1 MGVYGKGSVGGA
13 QVILEQAQASFAA
26 ERIAQLPIAWETVAA
41 ALNTAIEINGWR
53 VEAGERFLR
62 HGTVMVEVTAACESQ
77 GMFGA
82 YDPNATDGRQAPQI
96 GRAFI
101 LDELVR
107 EYDRNA
113 EVGKM
118 FDAGTAHR
126 DRLLI
131 GDDEQISW
139 EEFASLFPAIEFAH
153 ES

>member
-13 QVILEQAQASFAA
+13 HVIPEQAQASFAA
-26 ERIAQLPIAWETVAA
+26 DKIVHFPIAWETVAA

-62 HGTVMVEVTAACESQ
+62 HGTVMVEVTESQ

-107 EYDRNA
+107 EYDQNA
-113 EVGKM
+113 AVGKM

-126 DRLLI
+126 NRLLI
-131 GDDEQISW
+131 GNDGQLSW
-139 EEFASLFPAIEFAH
+139 EEFAALFPAIEFAD

>member
-13 QVILEQAQASFAA
+13 QAILEQAQASLAA
-26 ERIAQLPIAWETVAA
+26 DKIVQRPIAWETVAA
-41 ALNTAIEINGWR
+41 RHDAAIEINGWR
-53 VEAGERFLR
+53 VEAGERYLR
-62 HGTVMVEVTAACESQ
+62 HGTLMVEVTAEGESQ

-82 YDPNATDGRQAPQI
+82 YDAHATDGRQSPQI

-107 EYDRNA
+107 EYDQSA

-118 FDAGTAHR
+118 FDAGTAHEN
-126 DRLLI
+126 RLLI
-131 GDDEQISW
+131 GNAGQLSRED
-139 EEFASLFPAIEFAH
+139 FASLFPSIELVN